1 MKKWI
6 AAALSVVMAVTAA
19 LPAYAADNA
28 QLNISADK
36 ISHDVSDMLY
46 GIFIED
52 ISKAGD
58 GGLVSNLVYNN
69 SFEYNDTSEENAAL
83 NESYWTFTNIDHKI
97 STQDPMNENNTHYE
111 ELSVSGTGRITNL
124 GCVEHWDY
132 KTYDPNKKLQQTA
145 DMGFKEGLEYDFSCY
160 IKNVDFV
167 CFLFYNTFNTYAV

>member
-58 GGLVSNLVYNN
+58 GGLVSNLV
-69 SFEYNDTSEENAAL
+69 
-83 NESYWTFTNIDHKI
+83 
-97 STQDPMNENNTHYE
+97 
-111 ELSVSGTGRITNL
+111 
-124 GCVEHWDY
+124 
-132 KTYDPNKKLQQTA
+132 
-145 DMGFKEGLEYDFSCY
+145 
-160 IKNVDFV
+160 
-167 CFLFYNTFNTYAV
+167 